1 MKFEFESIGF
11 VRSSHRYPQEAPR
24 QGTLTGERGEIE
36 LLPGRNFET
45 ALADLKGVERI
56 WIIFVFDRVNS
67 WKVKVSPPQR
77 GERKKIGVFATRSP
91 HRPNPIG
98 ITCAKL
104 EGIRG
109 RILEVSEID
118 LLSGTPV
125 LDIKPYIPLA
135 DSFPDA
141 KTGWRDEVP
150 AQLRKVDFSDDAAAR
165 TAFIFEQNGPD
176 VAEFCRVQLGT
187 RDIDPKRLR
196 LSGPDERGDF
206 VLAFRT
212 WRILFSQQ
220 EENIFIHTIFS
231 GYTHEELFPEA
242 PDPYNDKELHR
253 RFNTFF
259 HAVKQA

>member
-11 VRSSHRYPQEAPR
+11 VRSRHRYPQEAPR

-45 ALADLKGVERI
+45 ALADLEGVERI
-56 WIIFVFDRVNS
+56 WIIFVFDRVSS

-77 GERKKIGVFATRSP
+77 GGRKKIGVFATRSP

-104 EGIRG
+104 DGIRG

-135 DSFPDA
+135 DSFPGA

-150 AQLRKVDFSDDAAAR
+150 DQLREVVFSEESASKA
-165 TAFIFEQNGPD
+165 AFIFNGGGPD

-187 RDIDPKRLR
+187 RDIDPARLR
-196 LSGPDERGDF
+196 LSGPDGGGF
-206 VLAFRT
+206 FTLSFRT
-212 WRILFSQQ
+212 WRILFSRK
-220 EENIFIHTIFS
+220 EEKILIHTVFS
-231 GYTHEELFPEA
+231 GYTQEELSPA
-242 PDPYNDKELHR
+242 SPDPYTDKELHR
-253 RFNTFF
+253 RFNAFF
-259 HAVKQA
+259 NAGKQA

>member
-24 QGTLTGERGEIE
+24 QGTLTCEKGEIE
-36 LLPGRNFET
+36 LLPGKNFET
-45 ALADLKGVERI
+45 ALADLAGVERI

-77 GERKKIGVFATRSP
+77 GSRKKIGVFATRSP

-109 RILEVSEID
+109 RILDVSEID

-150 AQLRKVDFSDDAAAR
+150 DQLREVIFSEDASDRAD
-165 TAFIFEQNGPD
+165 FIFEQGGPD

-196 LSGPDERGDF
+196 LSGPDDQGTF
-206 VLAFRT
+206 TLAFRT
-212 WRILFSQQ
+212 WRILFSYSG
-220 EENIFIHTIFS
+220 ENIMLHTLFS
-231 GYTHEELFPEA
+231 GYTPEELSPAA
-242 PDPYNDKELHR
+242 PDPYSDKELHR
-253 RFNTFF
+253 SFNAFF
-259 HAVKQA
+259 SAGKQM

>member
-24 QGTLTGERGEIE
+24 QGTLTCECGEIE

-45 ALADLKGVERI
+45 ALADLEGVERI
-56 WIIFVFDRVNS
+56 WIVFVFDRVNS

-77 GERKKIGVFATRSP
+77 GDRKKIGVFATRSP

-109 RILEVSEID
+109 RILDVSEID

-150 AQLRKVDFSDDAAAR
+150 DQLRAVVFSEESAEK
-165 TAFIFEQNGPD
+165 TAFIFKEGGPD

-196 LSGPDERGDF
+196 LSGPDDRGIF
-206 VLAFRT
+206 TLAFRT
-212 WRILFSQQ
+212 WRILFSRE
-220 EENIFIHTIFS
+220 EENICIHTVFS
-231 GYTHEELFPEA
+231 GYTPEELVPAA
-242 PDPYNDKELHR
+242 PDPYADKELHR
-253 RFNTFF
+253 RFNALFN
-259 HAVKQA
+259 AAKQA

>member
-11 VRSSHRYPQEAPR
+11 VRSRHRYPQEAPR

-45 ALADLKGVERI
+45 ALADLEGVERI
-56 WIIFVFDRVNS
+56 WIIFVFDRVSS

-77 GERKKIGVFATRSP
+77 GGRKKIGVFATRSP

-104 EGIRG
+104 DGIRG
-109 RILEVSEID
+109 RILDVSEID

-135 DSFPDA
+135 DSFPGA

-150 AQLRKVDFSDDAAAR
+150 DQLREVVFSEESASKA
-165 TAFIFEQNGPD
+165 AFIFNGGGPD

-187 RDIDPKRLR
+187 RDIDPARLR
-196 LSGPDERGDF
+196 LSGPDNSGF
-206 VLAFRT
+206 FTLSFRT
-212 WRILFSQQ
+212 WRILFSRK
-220 EENIFIHTIFS
+220 EEKILIHTVFS
-231 GYTHEELFPEA
+231 GYTQEELSPA
-242 PDPYNDKELHR
+242 SSDPYSDKELHR
-253 RFNTFF
+253 SFNAFF
-259 HAVKQA
+259 DIQ